1 VRLPGK
7 ISGLVRK
14 KMIDGLQKINQK
26 FLPSSFTTNFHPY
39 LRNFF
44 QKLEVFSV
52 RSSALGS
59 YSMIDARK
67 IVDVII

>member
-1 VRLPGK
+1 VRRPGN

-14 KMIDGLQKINQK
+14 RMIDGLQKVNHK
-26 FLPSSFTTNFHPY
+26 FPSLFEKFC
-39 LRNFF
+39 

-52 RSSALGS
+52 RSPALGS

-67 IVDVII
+67 ITDVTI